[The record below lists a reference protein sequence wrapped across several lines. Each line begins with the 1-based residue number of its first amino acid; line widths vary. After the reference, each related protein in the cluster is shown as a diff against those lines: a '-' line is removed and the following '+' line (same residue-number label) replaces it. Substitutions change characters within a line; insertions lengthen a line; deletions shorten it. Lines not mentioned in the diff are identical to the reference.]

1 MSATPSAPPVPI
13 GKKPSGAAAT
23 DGGFRWRS
31 REISRIEGFSD
42 AVFAFAVTLLVVSL
56 EVPQTFHELR
66 QSMDGFVAFALGFAL
81 LFWIW
86 FQQYLFFR
94 RYGLTDGWTM
104 TLNGVLLF
112 VVLFFVYPLKF
123 LFVNLVRALAGRS
136 LDVLMPDG
144 TLHPAIAP
152 GEGASLMMIYSS
164 GYVAIFLILWLLYRN
179 ALRQR
184 AGLALSPVE
193 ELATRAGAREHLINA
208 GIGGLSLALAGLE
221 RGSAFAGWIYLLV
234 GPSLALHGWLS
245 GRARERLET
254 RLTKGAPVS

>member
-1 MSATPSAPPVPI
+1 MSAPPNVPA
-13 GKKPSGAAAT
+13 KPTGRRTAT
-23 DGGFRWRS
+23 DDGFRWRS
-31 REISRIEGFSD
+31 REISRVEGFSD

-123 LFVNLVRALAGRS
+123 LFVNLVRALSGHS
-136 LDVLMPDG
+136 MDVLMPDG
-144 TLHPAIAP
+144 TRHPAIAP
-152 GEGASLMMIYSS
+152 DEGMSLMMIYSS
-164 GYVAIFLILWLLYRN
+164 GYVAIFIIFWFLYRH

-184 AGLALSPVE
+184 ADLALSPVE
-193 ELATRAGAREHLINA
+193 ELITRASAREHLINA
-208 GIGGLSLALAGLE
+208 GIGGLSLVLAGLGG
-221 RGSAFAGWIYLLV
+221 RGLNAFSGWIYLLV
-234 GPSLALHGWLS
+234 GPSLALHGWYT
-245 GRARERLET
+245 GRARERLEA